1 MNTCSEPIS
10 LSIEEIDEMA
20 DITSS
25 AFIECENFRYII
37 PKVKKRKKIT
47 YYIFRLMFKVIN
59 KHGYI
64 FRVNRDDRNIAYIT
78 YLDIS
83 DKEQISFKRIVK
95 TKGFRDVIMF
105 LMRINFGVLIRFI
118 KYYRIYNSH
127 IIKNDVKTIH
137 LYTVGIISEYRSL
150 GIMGIE
156 LRKSFNYFFNR
167 GYKRIILETS
177 DLINVPIY
185 EKLGFKIEEIITKKS
200 QSIYF
205 FKLEQQVK

>member
-10 LSIEEIDEMA
+10 LSIQEIDEMA
-20 DITSS
+20 DITSR
-25 AFIECENFRYII
+25 AFIECDNFRYII
-37 PKVKKRKKIT
+37 PKVKKRKIIT

-64 FRVNRDDRNIAYIT
+64 FRVSRDNKNIAYIT
-78 YLDIS
+78 YLDAS
-83 DKEQISFKRIVK
+83 NKEQISFKRIVK
-95 TKGFRDVIMF
+95 TKGFKDVILF
-105 LMRINFGVLIRFI
+105 LLHINLGILIRFI
-118 KYYRIYNSH
+118 NYYKIYNSH

-137 LYTVGIISEYRSL
+137 LYTVGILSEYRSQ

-177 DLINVPIY
+177 DIINVPIY

-205 FKLEQQVK
+205 FKHEQQVE